1 MLFAYAL
8 IIVLAVLLF
17 DTRGKLAALRQ
28 RLDLLEGRGRA
39 SSPPEREPAAAERR
53 APEPIGDVPGAGV
66 PWAPAFAGGQPLD
79 EERISAAPVEQR
91 PVVLAKARAPRQA
104 TPQRVAPP
112 APLSAPPAAP
122 AASSRPAPAPKPPRP
137 RISFEELFG
146 RRLPI
151 WAGGA
156 TLAVAGVL
164 IVKYSIDAGLLSP
177 LVRVIMGLFFG
188 AMLIGGAEAA
198 RRFEA
203 KVQDPRVAQAL
214 SGAGIASLYASI
226 LIAANLYGLISP
238 TLAFFGLAGTT
249 ALALGL
255 ALRFGAPS
263 ALLGLIG
270 GLAAPALV
278 GSTEPNIP
286 LLVTYLALAIGG
298 LGTLSRGQ
306 RWVWLGVGA
315 LIGGFG
321 WGAVLL
327 LTGALDRLSAVSLGL
342 FLVLLGVGLPMLIAS
357 GKLQTLIRGVA
368 PLVAAAQIATL
379 VATGGFTL
387 LHWGLFALISIA
399 IIWLSTRDAKL
410 SRLPVIAVAIA
421 LLLLGTWPDPSI
433 ADFAIAAIGLG
444 LIYAIPALIRLWRT
458 GGSIVE
464 AGQIAAI
471 ALAGHAVTLFQFRLG
486 DMSRDT
492 ALALVALATALLPA
506 VAAGLGWRSAER
518 RNDFRFVTLMTAT
531 ALLFGSAIILGL
543 VEWSWTP
550 MVALIAGGL
559 LLLGRT
565 AGDKRIEPVGWVA
578 GFGAIMLLVAGD
590 HDVID
595 QFNRIAGLPAHVTL
609 VPALLRWGAL
619 AAVAGLYA
627 WGAASRITRA
637 AAQVLTLFFGYCV
650 LAQVVP
656 PTPLPLVT
664 AGLLVAIAAAARA
677 RPQVPLLPA
686 LGTALFLVLAWAT
699 LPFAHWAGPAYV
711 SLVGEPLLTT
721 ELPGLRDT
729 LLRLLIPAIAIGG
742 GLWLLAPRLTT
753 IPRRIGATAGL
764 ALAIG
769 AGHILF
775 KQIFDIDSDEA
786 FTRLGLIERTCWE
799 VLLAGAGVAIWRW
812 HRITGRIVIGAA
824 IAHFTW
830 YTLAVHNPL
839 WWEQAVGGIP
849 VLSWLLPAYGLPLLL
864 LWAFGRY
871 EPDAA
876 RRFAMPRSIA
886 QMVLVG
892 MLSGSVLRQAFVGNL
907 LTVPGV
913 SEMEDISRS
922 VITIALAIGFLL
934 WGIAKRS
941 RLWRVASLL
950 LIIAAVIKVFLFDA
964 AGLDGLARIG
974 SFVALGFSLIGIGW
988 LYSRQLT
995 RDQAPEQRPE
1005 TAPEEGVR

>member
-8 IIVLAVLLF
+8 IVVLAVLLF
-17 DTRGKLAALRQ
+17 DTRSKLANLRR
-28 RLDLLEGRGRA
+28 RLDLLDGRDRA
-39 SSPPEREPAAAERR
+39 SQPSESPRVTRPADVLERFSQPMPRREPETAADDGPMPTFAAES
-53 APEPIGDVPGAGV
+53 APELIPEPVAAVERPLVEPATTL
-66 PWAPAFAGGQPLD
+66 APAAPTQP
-79 EERISAAPVEQR
+79 R
-91 PVVLAKARAPRQA
+91 
-104 TPQRVAPP
+104 
-112 APLSAPPAAP
+112 AAP
-122 AASSRPAPAPKPPRP
+122 AAAPAPVRTPKPPRQ
-137 RISFEELFG
+137 RMSFEELFG

-177 LVRVIMGLFFG
+177 LVRVIMGLLFG
-188 AMLIGGAEAA
+188 TVLIGGAEAA

-203 KVQDPRVAQAL
+203 KVRDPRVAQAL

-226 LIAANLYGLISP
+226 LIAVNLYALISP
-238 TLAFFGLAGTT
+238 TVAFVGLAGTT

-321 WGAVLL
+321 WGALLL

-368 PLVAAAQIATL
+368 PLVAAVQIATL

-399 IIWLSTRDAKL
+399 IIWLSIRDAKL
-410 SRLPVIAVAIA
+410 ARLPALAVAIA
-421 LLLLGTWPDPSI
+421 LLLLGTWPDPTI
-433 ADFAIAAIGLG
+433 RAFAIAAIGLG
-444 LIYAIPALIRLWRT
+444 LIYAIPALVRLWRT

-464 AGQIAAI
+464 AGQIAVI
-471 ALAGHAVTLFQFRLG
+471 ALAGYAVTLFQFRLG
-486 DMSRDT
+486 DSSRDT
-492 ALALVALATALLPA
+492 ALALIALATALLPA
-506 VAAGLGWRSAER
+506 LAVGLGWRSSER
-518 RNDFRFVTLMTAT
+518 RSDARFVTVVAAT
-531 ALLFGSAIILGL
+531 ALLLTSAVVLGL
-543 VEWSWTP
+543 EAWSWTAATAA
-550 MVALIAGGL
+550 VAGGL
-559 LLLGRT
+559 LLIGRA
-565 AGDKRIEPVGWVA
+565 AGDRRIEPAGWVA
-578 GFGAIMLLVAGD
+578 GFGAIMVLVAGD

-595 QFNRIAGLPAHVTL
+595 QFNRIAGLPADVAP

-627 WGAASRITRA
+627 WRADSRITRA
-637 AAQVLTLFFGYCV
+637 VAQVLTVLFGYC
-650 LAQVVP
+650 LIAQVVP

-664 AGLLVAIAAAARA
+664 AGLIAAIAAAARA
-677 RPQVPLLPA
+677 RPHIPLLPA
-686 LGTALFLVLAWAT
+686 IGSALFLILAWAT
-699 LPFAHWAGPAYV
+699 LPFAHWTGPAYI
-711 SLVGEPLLTT
+711 SLIGEPLLTT
-721 ELPGLRDT
+721 ELPALRDT
-729 LLRLLIPAIAIGG
+729 LLRLLIPAAAIGG
-742 GLWLLAPRLTT
+742 ALWLLGTRLTA
-753 IPRRIGATAGL
+753 IPRRIGTTAGL

-775 KQIFDIDSDEA
+775 KQIFDIDSYEA
-786 FTRLGLIERTCWE
+786 FIRHGLIERTCWE
-799 VLLAGAGVAIWRW
+799 ALLAIAGIAIWHR

-824 IAHFTW
+824 MAHFAW
-830 YTLAVHNPL
+830 YTLALHNPL
-839 WWEQAVGGIP
+839 WWEQAVGGLP
-849 VLSWLLPAYGLPLLL
+849 LLSWLLPAYGLPLVL

-876 RRFAMPRSIA
+876 RRFAMPRAIA
-886 QMVLVG
+886 QMVLIA
-892 MLSGSVLRQAFVGNL
+892 MLLGSALRQAFVGNL

-913 SEMEDISRS
+913 SELEDISRS

-934 WGIAKRS
+934 WGIARRS

-950 LIIAAVIKVFLFDA
+950 LMIAAVIKVFLFDA

-988 LYSRQLT
+988 LYSRQLSG
-995 RDQAPEQRPE
+995 DHKPDV
-1005 TAPEEGVR
+1005 TAGEGDR

>member
-17 DTRGKLAALRQ
+17 DTRSKLAALRQ
-28 RLDLLEGRGRA
+28 RLDLLDGRDRA
-39 SSPPEREPAAAERR
+39 SRPPVAPRVAQPADRPEQVERPIAWQELEPAEDNGEAPGLAAEHAPEQIREPA
-53 APEPIGDVPGAGV
+53 PEPVA
-66 PWAPAFAGGQPLD
+66 
-79 EERISAAPVEQR
+79 ESAAPAEAMPQR
-91 PVVLAKARAPRQA
+91 DA
-104 TPQRVAPP
+104 TPVAPP
-112 APLSAPPAAP
+112 PPV
-122 AASSRPAPAPKPPRP
+122 RAPKPPRP

-177 LVRVIMGLFFG
+177 PVRVIMGLLFG
-188 AMLIGGAEAA
+188 ALLIGGAEVA

-203 KVQDPRVAQAL
+203 KVRDPRVGQAL

-278 GSTEPNIP
+278 GSTEPNVP

-357 GKLQTLIRGVA
+357 GRLQTLIRGVA

-387 LHWGLFALISIA
+387 LHWGLFALISVA

-410 SRLPVIAVAIA
+410 ARLPVIAVAIA

-433 ADFAIAAIGLG
+433 RDFAIAAIGLG
-444 LIYAIPALIRLWRT
+444 LIYAIPALVRLWRT
-458 GGSIVE
+458 GGGIVE

-486 DMSRDT
+486 DTSRDT
-492 ALALVALATALLPA
+492 TLALVALATALLPA
-506 VAAGLGWRSAER
+506 LGAGLGWRTAER
-518 RNDFRFVTLMTAT
+518 RNDFRFVTLVTAV
-531 ALLFGSAIILGL
+531 ALLIGSAIILGL

-550 MVALIAGGL
+550 MVALVAGGL

-578 GFGAIMLLVAGD
+578 GFGATLLLGAGD
-590 HDVID
+590 HDVVD
-595 QFNRIAGLPAHVTL
+595 QFNRIVGLPAHVTL
-609 VPALLRWGAL
+609 LPALLRWGAL
-619 AAVAGLYA
+619 TAVAGLYA
-627 WGAASRITRA
+627 WGAGHRISRGV
-637 AAQVLTLFFGYCV
+637 AQVLTMLFGYGLV
-650 LAQVVP
+650 AQVVP

-677 RPQVPLLPA
+677 RPQVPLLQA
-686 LGTALFLVLAWAT
+686 LGAALFLVLAWAA

-711 SLVGEPLLTT
+711 SLVGEPLLVTA
-721 ELPGLRDT
+721 LPALRDT
-729 LLRLLIPAIAIGG
+729 LLRLLIPAAAIGG
-742 GLWLLAPRLTT
+742 ALWLLAPRLTT
-753 IPRRIGATAGL
+753 IPRRVGAAASL

-775 KQIFDIDSDEA
+775 KQIFAIDSDAA
-786 FTRLGLIERTCWE
+786 FIRLGLIERTCWE
-799 VLLAGAGVAIWRW
+799 ALLAAAGIAIWRR
-812 HRITGRIVIGAA
+812 HRITGRIVIGTAL
-824 IAHFTW
+824 AHFTW
-830 YTLAVHNPL
+830 YTLVVHNPL

-849 VLSWLLPAYGLPLLL
+849 VLSWLLPVYALPLAL

-871 EPDAA
+871 EPEAT
-876 RRFAMPRSIA
+876 RRFAMPRAIA
-886 QMVLVG
+886 QMVLIG
-892 MLSGSVLRQAFVGNL
+892 MLAASVLRQIFVGNL
-907 LTVPGV
+907 LTVVGV

-922 VITIALAIGFLL
+922 VVTIALAIGFLL

-988 LYSRQLT
+988 LYSRQLS
-995 RDQAPEQRPE
+995 RDQAPEN
-1005 TAPEEGVR
+1005 TTEEGVN

>member
-17 DTRGKLAALRQ
+17 DTRSKLAFLRK
-28 RLDLLEGRGRA
+28 RLEVLEDQDRA
-39 SSPPEREPAAAERR
+39 ATRPEHRTAAAAQSSPSATDVR
-53 APEPIGDVPGAGV
+53 AVEDGRPPDHAGGRPLEEV
-66 PWAPAFAGGQPLD
+66 RKTAPAVAPQPA
-79 EERISAAPVEQR
+79 I
-91 PVVLAKARAPRQA
+91 VLAKVQAPR
-104 TPQRVAPP
+104 PP
-112 APLSAPPAAP
+112 EPPRAAPAAP
-122 AASSRPAPAPKPPRP
+122 AGPAGQPVTPPAPPRPAAPVKPPRP

-177 LVRVIMGLFFG
+177 LVRVVMGLLFG
-188 AMLIGGAEAA
+188 ALLIGSAEAA

-203 KVQDPRVAQAL
+203 KLRDPRVAQAL

-238 TLAFFGLAGTT
+238 TLAFIGLAGTT

-306 RWVWLGVGA
+306 RWAWLGIGA

-357 GKLQTLIRGVA
+357 GRLQTLIRGVA

-387 LHWGLFALISIA
+387 LHWGLFALISVA

-410 SRLPVIAVAIA
+410 ARLPALAVAIA
-421 LLLLGTWPDPSI
+421 LLLFGTWPDPTI
-433 ADFAIAAIGLG
+433 RDFAIAATGLG
-444 LIYAIPALIRLWRT
+444 LIFAIPALVRLWRT
-458 GGSIVE
+458 GGGLVE

-486 DMSRDT
+486 DASRDA
-492 ALALVALATALLPA
+492 ALALIALATALPPA
-506 VAAGLGWRSAER
+506 LGAGLGWRTAER
-518 RNDFRFVTLMTAT
+518 RNDFRFVTLVTAV
-531 ALLFGSAIILGL
+531 ALLIGSAIILGL

-550 MVALIAGGL
+550 MVALVAGGL
-559 LLLGRT
+559 LLLGR
-565 AGDKRIEPVGWVA
+565 AVGDKRIEPVGWGA
-578 GFGAIMLLVAGD
+578 GLGAIMLLVAGD
-590 HDVID
+590 QDMLD
-595 QFNRIAGLPAHVTL
+595 QFDRIVGIPADVTL
-609 VPALLRWGAL
+609 LPALLRWSAL
-619 AAVAGLYA
+619 TAVAGLYA
-627 WGAASRITRA
+627 WGAGHRITRA
-637 AAQVLTLFFGYCV
+637 VAQVLTVLFGYCV
-650 LAQVVP
+650 IAQVVP

-664 AGLLVAIAAAARA
+664 AALLVAIAAAARA
-677 RPQVPLLPA
+677 RPQLSLLPA
-686 LGTALFLVLAWAT
+686 LGGALFLILGWAA
-699 LPFAHWAGPAYV
+699 LPFAHWAGPAYI
-711 SLVGEPLLTT
+711 SLVGDPLLMT
-721 ELPGLRDT
+721 ELPALRDT
-729 LLRLLIPAIAIGG
+729 LLRLLIPAAATGG
-742 GLWLLAPRLTT
+742 ALWLLGTRLTT
-753 IPRRIGATAGL
+753 VPRWIGTTAGL

-769 AGHILF
+769 VGQILF
-775 KQIFDIDSDEA
+775 KQIFHIDSYEA

-799 VLLAGAGVAIWRW
+799 ALLAAAGIAIWRR

-824 IAHFTW
+824 LAHFTW
-830 YTLAVHNPL
+830 YTLALHNPL

-849 VLSWLLPAYGLPLLL
+849 VLSWLLAAYGLPLAL

-871 EPDAA
+871 EPEAA
-876 RRFAMPRSIA
+876 RRFAMPRAIA
-886 QMVLVG
+886 QMVLIAI
-892 MLSGSVLRQAFVGNL
+892 LAGSVLRQIFVGNL
-907 LTVPGV
+907 LTVIGV

-988 LYSRQLT
+988 LYSRQLS
-995 RDQAPEQRPE
+995 RDQAPEK
-1005 TAPEEGVR
+1005 TTEEGVN